1 MDAKKKKIIEKIKN
15 NIKALY
21 YRLSQESCAKKNLKF
36 YYSGKIG
43 KIKQNIRDLEAQLIY
58 VENENQYPVIDL
70 HGATRYFIDTYLFEL
85 IEFKSLYHNKITI
98 MTGKGTRTL
107 YNHLNK
113 YLTEWE
119 YTYRIKD
126 CKFYVEIK

>member
-1 MDAKKKKIIEKIKN
+1 MDEKKKKIIEKIKN

-21 YRLSQESCAKKNLKF
+21 YRLGQESCAKKNVKF
-36 YYSGKIG
+36 YYTGKIG
-43 KIKQNIRDLEAQLIY
+43 KIKKNIRDLEAQIIY
-58 VENENQYPVIDL
+58 VENENEYSVIDL
-70 HGATRYFIDTYLFEL
+70 HGATRYFIDTYLDEL
-85 IEFKSLYHNKITI
+85 IEFKSFFHSKIII

-113 YLTEWE
+113 YLTKWK
-119 YTYRIKD
+119 YKYRIKD

>member
-1 MDAKKKKIIEKIKN
+1 
-15 NIKALY
+15 
-21 YRLSQESCAKKNLKF
+21 
-36 YYSGKIG
+36 
-43 KIKQNIRDLEAQLIY
+43 
-58 VENENQYPVIDL
+58 
-70 HGATRYFIDTYLFEL
+70 
-85 IEFKSLYHNKITI
+85 

-113 YLTEWE
+113 YLTKWE